1 MSLLI
6 LKTVF
11 RHSASCEPERK
22 IIAVRPEF
30 IGLIEEAPL
39 MGAGCCAVYVDGKES
54 PYVVENTVEGL
65 VGEIQGCAPGG

>member
-11 RHSASCEPERK
+11 RHSAGSPPEHK

-39 MGAGCCAVYVDGKES
+39 MGAGCCAVYVDGKEL
-54 PYVVENTVEGL
+54 PYVVEHTVEGL
-65 VGEIQGCAPGG
+65 VGEIGQCAPGG